1 MEIYV
6 NAEIDD
12 GTDLSEYMKILKSE
26 AVCNNNKFPV
36 ICDLTN
42 YYKNGRGRNDM
53 CQVVENYAKEYAKE
67 YAREV
72 VRRMIQNGDSDEYIV
87 KITGLKL
94 DEVSALRTEM

>member
-1 MEIYV
+1 
-6 NAEIDD
+6 
-12 GTDLSEYMKILKSE
+12 
-26 AVCNNNKFPV
+26 
-36 ICDLTN
+36 
-42 YYKNGRGRNDM
+42 M